1 VICELHSASAV
12 DTRAWGAQLAP
23 LLFPGAVVGLDGE
36 LGAGKTCFVKG
47 LAGGLGMN
55 EDEIDSPTFT
65 LIAEH
70 YTGRIPLYHVDLY
83 RLEGADMTEVGVE
96 DYVFGRGITAIE
108 WFRFLPAGVVDE
120 HLLISF
126 VFLTGTER
134 LLRCTA
140 HGTRYE
146 GVVQELQKLC

>member
-1 VICELHSASAV
+1 VTCDLRAATEV
-12 DTRAWGAQLAP
+12 ETRAWGAQLAP

-65 LIAEH
+65 LVAEH

-83 RLEGADMTEVGVE
+83 RLEGADLTEVGME
-96 DYVFGRGITAIE
+96 EYMFGQGITAIE
-108 WFRFLPAGVVDE
+108 WFRFLPASVVDE
-120 HLLISF
+120 YLLISF
-126 VFLTGTER
+126 VFLAGAER
-134 LLRCTA
+134 LLTCTA
-140 HGTRYE
+140 RGARYE